1 MDKPSFTVIIADDH
15 PLFGVALRLGVQN
28 IAPTAQIVE
37 ATDFAE
43 LRGAI
48 ERFPDASLVL
58 LDLML
63 PDVEG
68 LAALSYLRDNRPSLR
83 VAVISA
89 LDQPAW
95 IQAADVLGAVAFIPK
110 SLSATQTQEAL
121 RVVLDG
127 KTWWPKLSVAPCR
140 RGQAQEDTIEDRIS
154 RLSPQELRILL
165 MIRDGQLNKQIA
177 AHLSIAESTVK
188 THISTL
194 LRKLNLASRTQAAV
208 IAQRVLSHRPPEFGS
223 PSKEER

>member
-1 MDKPSFTVIIADDH
+1 MDRPGFTVIIADDH

-37 ATDFAE
+37 VADFE
-43 LRGAI
+43 GLRNAL

-58 LDLML
+58 LDLIL

-68 LAALSYLRDNRPSLR
+68 LAALSYLREHRPTLR

-89 LDQPAW
+89 LDQAAW
-95 IQAADVLGAVAFIPK
+95 VQAAQVLGAAAFIPK
-110 SLSATQTQEAL
+110 SLSATQTQDVL
-121 RVVLDG
+121 RTVLAG
-127 KTWWPKLSVAPCR
+127 ESWWPESETPLSR
-140 RGQAQEDTIEDRIS
+140 RGSAQEDKIEDRIS

-177 AHLSIAESTVK
+177 GHLGIAESTVK
-188 THISTL
+188 THISTM

-208 IAQRVLSHRPPEFGS
+208 IAQRVLSHRPPEFAS
-223 PSKEER
+223 PPNEES